1 MSSLIGITGR
11 KRHGKDTLY
20 KVSLA
25 PRLFDRLAFA
35 DSIKAIAL
43 AEHIFEASPT
53 PNASAIHRTV
63 QHVMPSDA
71 GGATIDLDLLRARL
85 EVLWVN
91 YYQYFGAE
99 KTPEVRRR
107 LQEFGTEIVKE
118 FLDPGYWLTMVLK
131 EAHLRI
137 SMGDPVAITD
147 VRVPE
152 EAKAVQGDREWLRG
166 FYADLKAQGR
176 PTLEPIE
183 WMLTHYQDEGS
194 ISRAVRGVLPRT
206 PGLVLK
212 VHRPGMPDNDTHAT
226 EAGVDLITADA
237 TVENTGKAAL
247 KARAD
252 ELLDRLG
259 VTNPLLEPQAA

>member
-1 MSSLIGITGR
+1 MKTLIGITGR

-43 AEHIFEASPT
+43 AEHIYEAAPT
-53 PNASAIHRTV
+53 PTASAVKRAMDHLRPL
-63 QHVMPSDA
+63 PS
-71 GGATIDLDLLRARL
+71 GATIDVELLRARL
-85 EVLWVN
+85 EVLWEN
-91 YYQYFGAE
+91 HYQYFGAE
-99 KTPEVRRR
+99 KTPEVRRS

-118 FLDPGYWLTMVLK
+118 LLDPGYWLTMVLK

-152 EAKAVQGDREWLRG
+152 EAKAVQGDRDWLRA
-166 FYADLKAQGR
+166 FYANLKAQGR

-237 TVENTGKAAL
+237 TVENHGKAAL
-247 KARAD
+247 KAQAD
-252 ELLDRLG
+252 QLLDRLG
-259 VTNPLLEPQAA
+259 VPNPLLEPALT